1 MDEVKTRKKKITLLS
16 IILYTFGAI
25 LLLFGICLFAIHYVF
40 AIGGICSV
48 LAGVIIIHS
57 TAKNMGKKPDISIAG
72 IEKFLM
78 VIILLELTYM
88 AVVPAPCTWMASP

>member
-1 MDEVKTRKKKITLLS
+1 MDEKTEKKRITLLS
-16 IILYTFGAI
+16 IILYVFGAI
-25 LLLFGICLFAIHYVF
+25 LLLFGIGIFAIHYVF

-48 LAGVIIIHS
+48 LAGAIIIHS
-57 TAKNMGKKPDISIAG
+57 TAKNMGKKAEISISA